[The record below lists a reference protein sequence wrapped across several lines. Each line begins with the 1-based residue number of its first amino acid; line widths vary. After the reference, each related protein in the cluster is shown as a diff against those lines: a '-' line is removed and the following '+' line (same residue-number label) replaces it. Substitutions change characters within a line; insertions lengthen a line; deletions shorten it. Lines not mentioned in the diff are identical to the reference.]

1 MKIYCPNCSGVS
13 ELTTVPRE
21 GQNLECPYCNQKF
34 SYSVRMSMLRS
45 AKRERVA
52 ERTATDNIKSG
63 SSSIENRNLSNLI
76 VCVDCRHSVSKRAK
90 ICPNCGA
97 PLVREAEISPSRRI
111 AALLIA
117 ILLGCLGWHNYYL
130 GYKRRGKIQFT
141 FFFGCLLM
149 GGLGSEFLGLDFLG
163 SIFELLIFLMWIWG
177 IFEVCAYSTDGEGRR
192 LEW

>member
-1 MKIYCPNCSGVS
+1 MKIYCPYCSGVS

-45 AKRERVA
+45 AKRERVG
-52 ERTATDNIKSG
+52 ERATTDNIKSG

-76 VCVDCRHSVSKRAK
+76 ECADCRHSVSKRAK

-97 PLVREAEISPSRRI
+97 PLVREAEISPSRRFC
-111 AALLIA
+111 ALLFA
-117 ILLGCLGWHNYYL
+117 IFFGLIGWHNYYL
-130 GYKRRGKIQFT
+130 GYKRKGKIQFAL
-141 FFFGCLLM
+141 FFVCLL
-149 GGLGSEFLGLDFLG
+149 LCEFGPDIL
-163 SIFELLIFLMWIWG
+163 FEIHVKIMWPLMWLWG
-177 IFEVCAYSTDGEGRR
+177 IIEVCAYSTDGEGRR